1 MCLSGNKEMMK
12 DARHTTQG
20 QKDLINRES
29 FIRMVI
35 RAGLVLILGVV
46 AFILSGRISK
56 GNDCSGCPG
65 NGICRGETD
74 CSIFLSE
81 NK

>member
-1 MCLSGNKEMMK
+1 MNKEMTK

-29 FIRMVI
+29 FIRTVI
-35 RAGLVLILGVV
+35 RAGLVLILGAV

-56 GNDCSGCPG
+56 TNDCIGCPG
-65 NGICRGETD
+65 NGICNGESD
-74 CSIFLSE
+74 CGIFLSE
-81 NK
+81 KR